1 MQTQVRLKVLF
12 GDSWGALKRI
22 LTEDIGVALER
33 YWARV
38 RAEEREGQLT
48 SPAAEVLPA
57 PA

>member
-1 MQTQVRLKVLF
+1 VRLKVLF
-12 GDSWGALKRI
+12 GDSWAALKRI

-48 SPAAEVLPA
+48 SPAAEVTGA
-57 PA
+57 